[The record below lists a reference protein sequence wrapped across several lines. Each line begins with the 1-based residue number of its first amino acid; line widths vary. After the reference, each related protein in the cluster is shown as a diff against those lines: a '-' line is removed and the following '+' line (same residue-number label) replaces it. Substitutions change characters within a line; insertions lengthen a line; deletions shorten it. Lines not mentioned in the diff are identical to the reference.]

1 MPPNKQNLKS
11 SLQRQMQHLRRQVDH
26 IDLRMLKLLQ
36 QRNKLTGEIGRLKQR
51 HHAVIYVP
59 ERERELLSRL
69 VRLSKGRIPTDVVTA
84 IYREILSGSRAAQ
97 GQPPIGLLGKE
108 KENVLG
114 AAKHI
119 FGAADR
125 FAAQKSWDALAK
137 GVKNR
142 ALSLGLVTGTDLL
155 VALRN
160 EPSWR
165 DFAQNLTVA
174 NAVPIA
180 TGTKVG
186 TDAVLTITPP
196 GSDAKKKA
204 NRFVILI
211 ECKSTRNAIK
221 NLFRDMPELTLHD
234 ESSTPRSTRA
244 VLSLACLHSPR
255 PVEAA
260 RTTRALQKAA
270 DQAGVPLL
278 VLGSY
283 LANEVYGG

>member
-1 MPPNKQNLKS
+1 
-11 SLQRQMQHLRRQVDH
+11 VDQ

-36 QRNKLTGEIGRLKQR
+36 QRNKLTGEVGRIKRQHR
-51 HHAVIYVP
+51 AVIYVP

-69 VRLSKGRIPTDVVTA
+69 VRLSKGRIPTNVVTA

-108 KENVLG
+108 KQEVLG
-114 AAKHI
+114 AAKTI
-119 FGAADR
+119 VGAADR
-125 FAAQKSWDALAK
+125 FSAQKSWDALAK
-137 GVKNR
+137 GVKSR
-142 ALSLGLVTGTDLL
+142 ALSFGLVTGTDLL
-155 VALRN
+155 VSLRN

-165 DFAQNLTVA
+165 DFARNLTVA

-196 GSDAKKKA
+196 GTDARKKA

-211 ECKSTRNAIK
+211 ECKSTRIAIK
-221 NLFRDMPELTLHD
+221 NLFRQMPDLTLHD
-234 ESSTPRSTRA
+234 ESSTRSTRA
-244 VLSLACLHSPR
+244 VLSLACLHAQR
-255 PVEAA
+255 PVDAA
-260 RTTRALQKAA
+260 RTSRKLQKAA
-270 DQAGVPLL
+270 DEAGVPLL

-283 LANEVYGG
+283 LATENYGG

>member
-1 MPPNKQNLKS
+1 
-11 SLQRQMQHLRRQVDH
+11 
-26 IDLRMLKLLQ
+26 MLKLLQ
-36 QRNKLTGEIGRLKQR
+36 QRNKLTGEIGRIKRR
-51 HHAVIYVP
+51 HRAVIYVP

-69 VRLSKGRIPTDVVTA
+69 VRLSKGRIPTHVVTA
-84 IYREILSGSRAAQ
+84 IYREILSASRAAQ
-97 GQPPIGLLGKE
+97 GQPPIGLLAKE
-108 KENVLG
+108 KKHVLG
-114 AAKHI
+114 AAKSV

-125 FAAQKSWDALAK
+125 FAAQKSWDALAR
-137 GVKNR
+137 GVKKR
-142 ALSLGLVTGTDLL
+142 ALSFGLVTGTDLL

-221 NLFRDMPELTLHD
+221 TLFRAMPDLSLHD
-234 ESSTPRSTRA
+234 ESSTPRSARA
-244 VLSLACLHSPR
+244 VLSLACLHARR
-255 PVEAA
+255 PVDAA
-260 RTTRALQKAA
+260 RTTRQLQKAA
-270 DQAGVPLL
+270 DSAGVPLL

-283 LANEVYGG
+283 VANENNEVYGG

>member
-1 MPPNKQNLKS
+1 
-11 SLQRQMQHLRRQVDH
+11 VDQ

-36 QRNKLTGEIGRLKQR
+36 QRNKLTGEIGRIKRR
-51 HHAVIYVP
+51 HRAVIYVP

-69 VRLSKGRIPTDVVTA
+69 VRLSKGRIPTNVVTA

-108 KENVLG
+108 KSEVLG
-114 AAKHI
+114 AAKSI
-119 FGAADR
+119 VGAADR
-125 FAAQKSWDALAK
+125 FSAQKSWDALAK

-142 ALSLGLVTGTDLL
+142 ALSFGLL
-155 VALRN
+155 VSLRN

-165 DFAQNLTVA
+165 DFARNLTVA

-196 GSDAKKKA
+196 GTDTRKKA

-211 ECKSTRNAIK
+211 ECKSTRIAIK
-221 NLFRDMPELTLHD
+221 NLFRAMPDLTLHD
-234 ESSTPRSTRA
+234 ESSTPRSARA
-244 VLSLACLHSPR
+244 VLSLACLHAQR
-255 PVEAA
+255 PVAAA
-260 RTTRALQKAA
+260 RTSRKLQKAA
-270 DQAGVPLL
+270 DAAGVPLL

-283 LANEVYGG
+283 LANENYGG

>member
-1 MPPNKQNLKS
+1 M
-11 SLQRQMQHLRRQVDH
+11 QRLRRQVDQ
-26 IDLRMLKLLQ
+26 IDLRMLRLLQ
-36 QRNKLTGEIGRLKQR
+36 QRNKLTGEIGRIKRR
-51 HHAVIYVP
+51 HRAVIYVP

-69 VRLSKGRIPTDVVTA
+69 VRLSKGRIPTNVVTA

-97 GQPPIGLLGKE
+97 GQPPIGLFGKE
-108 KENVLG
+108 KSNVLG
-114 AAKHI
+114 AAKSI

-125 FAAQKSWDALAK
+125 FAAQNSWDALAK

-142 ALSLGLVTGTDLL
+142 ALSLGLVTGSDLL
-155 VALRN
+155 AALRK
-160 EPSWR
+160 EPSWK
-165 DFAQNLTVA
+165 DFARNLTVA

-180 TGTKVG
+180 TGLKVG

-221 NLFRDMPELTLHD
+221 TLSRAMPFLSLHD
-234 ESSTPRSTRA
+234 EASTPRSARA
-244 VLSLACLHSPR
+244 VLSLACLHAQR
-255 PVEAA
+255 PVDAT
-260 RTTRALQKAA
+260 RTSRRLQKEA
-270 DQAGVPLL
+270 DSAGVPLL

-283 LANEVYGG
+283 MANENNEVYGG

>member
-1 MPPNKQNLKS
+1 M
-11 SLQRQMQHLRRQVDH
+11 QRLRRQVDQ
-26 IDLRMLKLLQ
+26 IDLKMLRLLQ
-36 QRNKLTGEIGRLKQR
+36 QRNKLTGEIGRIKRR
-51 HHAVIYVP
+51 HRAVIYVP

-69 VRLSKGRIPTDVVTA
+69 VRLSKGRIPTNVVTA

-108 KENVLG
+108 KSEVLG
-114 AAKHI
+114 AAKSI
-119 FGAADR
+119 VGAADR
-125 FAAQKSWDALAK
+125 FSAQKSWDALAR

-142 ALSLGLVTGTDLL
+142 ALSFGLVTGTDLL
-155 VALRN
+155 VSLRN

-165 DFAQNLTVA
+165 DFARNLTVA

-196 GSDAKKKA
+196 GNDTRKKA

-211 ECKSTRNAIK
+211 ECKSTRIAIK
-221 NLFRDMPELTLHD
+221 NLFRAMPDLTLHD

-244 VLSLACLHSPR
+244 VLSLACLHAQR
-255 PVEAA
+255 PVDAA
-260 RTTRALQKAA
+260 HTSRKLQKAA
-270 DQAGVPLL
+270 DEACVPLL

-283 LANEVYGG
+283 MADANNENYGG

>member
-1 MPPNKQNLKS
+1 MDQ
-11 SLQRQMQHLRRQVDH
+11 
-26 IDLRMLKLLQ
+26 IDLKMLRLLQ
-36 QRNKLTGEIGRLKQR
+36 QRNKLTGEIGRIKRR
-51 HHAVIYVP
+51 HRAVIYVP

-69 VRLSKGRIPTDVVTA
+69 VRLSKGRIPTNVVTA

-108 KENVLG
+108 KDNVLG
-114 AAKHI
+114 AAKLA

-125 FAAQKSWDALAK
+125 FAAKKSWDELAK

-155 VALRN
+155 VALRH

-165 DFAQNLTVA
+165 DFARNLTVA

-196 GSDAKKKA
+196 GSDTRKKA

-221 NLFRDMPELTLHD
+221 NLFRDMPDLTLHD
-234 ESSTPRSTRA
+234 ESSTTRSPRA
-244 VLSLACLHSPR
+244 VLSLACLHAPKA
-255 PVEAA
+255 VDAA
-260 RTTRALQKAA
+260 RTSRKLQNAA

-283 LANEVYGG
+283 LASENYGG

>member
-1 MPPNKQNLKS
+1 M
-11 SLQRQMQHLRRQVDH
+11 
-26 IDLRMLKLLQ
+26 
-36 QRNKLTGEIGRLKQR
+36 
-51 HHAVIYVP
+51 
-59 ERERELLSRL
+59 
-69 VRLSKGRIPTDVVTA
+69 RLSKGRIPTNVVTA
-84 IYREILSGSRAAQ
+84 IYREILSGSRAARRASR
-97 GQPPIGLLGKE
+97 PSACSPRE
-108 KENVLG
+108 KSQVLG
-114 AAKHI
+114 AAKSI

-142 ALSLGLVTGTDLL
+142 ALSFGLVTGSDLL

-160 EPSWR
+160 EPNLR
-165 DFAQNLTVA
+165 EFTRNLTVA

-221 NLFRDMPELTLHD
+221 NPVPRHARSHPPRRILHHPLD
-234 ESSTPRSTRA
+234 PGGA
-244 VLSLACLHSPR
+244 V
-255 PVEAA
+255 
-260 RTTRALQKAA
+260 
-270 DQAGVPLL
+270 AGVPPR
-278 VLGSY
+278 
-283 LANEVYGG
+283 AAAR